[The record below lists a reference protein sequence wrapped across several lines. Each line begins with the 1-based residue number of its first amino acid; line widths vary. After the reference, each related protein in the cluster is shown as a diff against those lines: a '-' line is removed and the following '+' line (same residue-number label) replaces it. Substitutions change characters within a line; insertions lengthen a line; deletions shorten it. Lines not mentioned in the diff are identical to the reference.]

1 MVLGLVVA
9 VGRLSSSRV
18 LSFVSATYVEVFR
31 DTPVLVQLF
40 WVYYVLPVLLGIRI
54 DALTASIIGLTL
66 HSAAFLSEIYRAGI
80 QTVPVGHIEAA
91 KVLGLSRVDTFI
103 RIVMPQ
109 AVRNVLPPLVNNL
122 IDLIKLSSLSS
133 VFAVGEITR
142 KAGELSASDFSSSR
156 NLYVCSDY
164 VFYDL
169 LAVITSDPRART
181 PAAVRL
187 KSGSHP
193 CLNKIRSRVRGESSS
208 KACVRRAII
217 SSRSQD
223 SFCMY
228 LAENPPGDTSA
239 VAAVA
244 AKIVSSRRGEDRTR
258 YFRGSHRKRGGARA
272 RRATRPAPCLQRPF
286 GHVSR
291 G

>member
-1 MVLGLVVA
+1 MEMAYNFRFDAVYNNLPFLLEGIYLTLFISGLSLVLSMVLGLVVA

-40 WVYYVLPVLLGIRI
+40 WVYYVLPILLGIRI

-142 KAGELSASDFSSSR
+142 KAGELSASTFRPLEIFTFVAIMYFMICWPLS
-156 NLYVCSDY
+156 
-164 VFYDL
+164 L
-169 LAVITSDPRART
+169 LIRGLER
-181 PAAVRL
+181 RL
-187 KSGSHP
+187 
-193 CLNKIRSRVRGESSS
+193 R
-208 KACVRRAII
+208 
-217 SSRSQD
+217 
-223 SFCMY
+223 
-228 LAENPPGDTSA
+228 
-239 VAAVA
+239 
-244 AKIVSSRRGEDRTR
+244 
-258 YFRGSHRKRGGARA
+258 
-272 RRATRPAPCLQRPF
+272 F
-286 GHVSR
+286 G
-291 G
+291 

>member
-1 MVLGLVVA
+1 MEMAYNFRFDAVYNNLPFLLEGIYLTLFISGLSLVLSMVLGLVVA

-40 WVYYVLPVLLGIRI
+40 WVYYVLPILLGVRI

-142 KAGELSASDFSSSR
+142 KAGELSASTFRPLEIFTFVAIMYFMICWPLS
-156 NLYVCSDY
+156 
-164 VFYDL
+164 L
-169 LAVITSDPRART
+169 LIRGLER
-181 PAAVRL
+181 RL
-187 KSGSHP
+187 
-193 CLNKIRSRVRGESSS
+193 R
-208 KACVRRAII
+208 
-217 SSRSQD
+217 
-223 SFCMY
+223 
-228 LAENPPGDTSA
+228 
-239 VAAVA
+239 
-244 AKIVSSRRGEDRTR
+244 
-258 YFRGSHRKRGGARA
+258 
-272 RRATRPAPCLQRPF
+272 F
-286 GHVSR
+286 G
-291 G
+291 

>member
-1 MVLGLVVA
+1 MAYNFRFDAVYNNLPFLLEGIYLTLFISGLSLVLSMVLGLVVA

-40 WVYYVLPVLLGIRI
+40 WVYYVLPILLGIRI

-142 KAGELSASDFSSSR
+142 KAGELSASTFRPLEIFTFVAIMYFMICWPLS
-156 NLYVCSDY
+156 
-164 VFYDL
+164 L
-169 LAVITSDPRART
+169 LIRGLER
-181 PAAVRL
+181 RL
-187 KSGSHP
+187 
-193 CLNKIRSRVRGESSS
+193 R
-208 KACVRRAII
+208 
-217 SSRSQD
+217 
-223 SFCMY
+223 
-228 LAENPPGDTSA
+228 
-239 VAAVA
+239 
-244 AKIVSSRRGEDRTR
+244 
-258 YFRGSHRKRGGARA
+258 
-272 RRATRPAPCLQRPF
+272 F
-286 GHVSR
+286 G
-291 G
+291 